1 MQEYY
6 RTNYE
11 LIFEELSKVNK
22 KSYLTLDSINESLH
36 INIMTGTEAKSR
48 EIDIT
53 TDDIRV
59 TCLTVHKSK
68 GLEYGTVIMPTT
80 DVEIDKPHKN
90 GLEVSYIN
98 GEIGYSIFA
107 NGKQYSNSFYESKI
121 EIREMMM
128 EESRILYVAMTRA
141 IDNFIWF
148 NNIDAKGNNWG
159 KMLEEMSG
167 EV

>member
-1 MQEYY
+1 
-6 RTNYE
+6 
-11 LIFEELSKVNK
+11 
-22 KSYLTLDSINESLH
+22 
-36 INIMTGTEAKSR
+36 
-48 EIDIT
+48 
-53 TDDIRV
+53 
-59 TCLTVHKSK
+59 
-68 GLEYGTVIMPTT
+68 MPAT
-80 DVEIDKPHKN
+80 DVEIDRPHKN